1 MEEEESQQMF
11 LGRDGSRDM
20 RGTLRYSS
28 GICVEGDNYSAGHH
42 IVLTSVNVLALP
54 PPPGVPDQHDGYQ
67 DQGGC
72 EGEQSY
78 DANNEAI

>member
-1 MEEEESQQMF
+1 MF

-28 GICVEGDNYSAGHH
+28 GISVEGDNCSAGHH
-42 IVLTSVNVLALP
+42 TVLTSVNVLALP
-54 PPPGVPDQHDGYQ
+54 PPPGVPDQHDGRQ
-67 DQGGC
+67 DQEDGK
-72 EGEQSY
+72 GEQSY